1 MTLVKTRARGI
12 NLADTFAFTGTVS
25 GAGSNGLVR
34 LGGANATGQNVGD
47 ISFDLFTTD
56 YDFYYVT
63 YAISYLSSSQF
74 RMVLRASG
82 SYITASNY
90 FMVTQGHRTDGSAMN
105 YSPNSGGGGTYFAIG
120 DPAEPSNSHLS
131 HSGYLLFHKPMV
143 STKTTQFNCSCS
155 FQDTSSNFTDRTGSG
170 VYLATGSHSGFG
182 IMGSANLDEYNVQV
196 FGVSQ
201 S

>member
-1 MTLVKTRARGI
+1 MSKTTVASTGI
-12 NLADTFAFTGTVS
+12 DLSDTFAFTGTVS
-25 GAGSNGLVR
+25 GIPQGMVR
-34 LGGANATGQNVGD
+34 LGGANATGQDVGD

-63 YAISYLSSSQF
+63 YAISYASSSQF
-74 RMVLRASG
+74 RMQLRASG

-90 FMVTQGHRTDGSAMN
+90 FMVTQGRRTDGSGMD

-120 DPAEPSNSHLS
+120 DPSEPSNSHLS
-131 HSGYLLFHKPMV
+131 HSGHFLFHKPMV
-143 STKTTQFNCSCS
+143 SSKTTQFDCSCV
-155 FQDTSSNFTDRTGSG
+155 FQDTSANFITRQGGG

-182 IMGSANLDEYNVQV
+182 FLGSANLDEYNIQV